1 MTLFGN
7 RDALKKVK
15 LNKVAISSNLVK
27 GNDDVIAKFAH
38 LLRQEGN
45 LLRH

>member
-7 RDALKKVK
+7 REALKKVK

-27 GNDDVIAKFAH
+27 GNDDVIAKFAYFAKK
-38 LLRQEGN
+38 GIC
-45 LLRH
+45 